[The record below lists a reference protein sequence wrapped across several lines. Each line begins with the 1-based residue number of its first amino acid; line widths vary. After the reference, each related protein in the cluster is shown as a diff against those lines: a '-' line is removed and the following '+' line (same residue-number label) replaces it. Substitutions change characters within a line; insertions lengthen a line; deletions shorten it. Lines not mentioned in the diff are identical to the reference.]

1 MIRVLLADDQALV
14 RGGFR
19 LILEHAEDITVVA
32 EAADGEQAI
41 ALCREHTPDIA
52 LLDVRMPGVDG
63 LQAAE
68 VLLAEPK
75 PPKVLMLTT
84 FQIDDYI
91 YAALRMGA
99 SGYLLKDV
107 DPPELIAAVRAAYAG
122 DMPMAAEVTKHLVNT
137 YLGRAAKPRPDPRAE
152 TLTAREREILSALAR
167 GKTNN
172 EIADELVVSL
182 STVKTHVAAILAKL
196 DLRDRVQ
203 AVIFAY
209 ESGLVTVG
217 ATDK

>member
-1 MIRVLLADDQALV
+1 VIRVLLADDQALV

-19 LILEHAEDITVVA
+19 LILERAEDITVVA
-32 EAADGEQAI
+32 EAADGEQAV

-68 VLLAEPK
+68 ILLAEPQ

-84 FQIDDYI
+84 FQMDDYI
-91 YAALRMGA
+91 YAALRMGV

-107 DPPELIAAVRAAYAG
+107 DPPELVAAVRAAHAG
-122 DMPMAAEVTKHLVNT
+122 DFPLATEVTRHLVNT
-137 YLGRAAKPRPDPRAE
+137 YLGRATKPRPDPRADA
-152 TLTAREREILSALAR
+152 LTAREREILSALAR
-167 GKTNN
+167 GKTNT
-172 EIADELVVSL
+172 EIADDLVVSL

-196 DLRDRVQ
+196 GLRDRVQ

-217 ATDK
+217 DATG